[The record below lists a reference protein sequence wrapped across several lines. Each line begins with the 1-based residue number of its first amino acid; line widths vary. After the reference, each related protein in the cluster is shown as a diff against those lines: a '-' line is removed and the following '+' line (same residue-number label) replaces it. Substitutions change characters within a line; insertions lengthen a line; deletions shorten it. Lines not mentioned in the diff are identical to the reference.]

1 MNKKSKYHTSMK
13 TVTFLLI
20 LGIAIL
26 LTSCGKSKISQEEK
40 SDQTADIKASFEISK
55 EDLATARSKF
65 QTEIVDTSFQGDG
78 EPITPPKKIFSLVK
92 YPAKDG
98 DMAAFLSPDPKD
110 GKKHPAVIWLN
121 GGYGGIGSDD
131 FFWSEQ
137 PMEND
142 QTGKAFREAG
152 IIMMIPSFRGENA
165 NPGQYEMFYGEIN
178 DLESAREYLAKMPYV
193 DPERIYVAGHSTGG
207 TRVLLGNE
215 FSKGFR
221 AAFSLGGIPDL
232 KLRIEGGSMMV
243 AVPFNQS
250 NPEEFRL
257 RSPRTFITSL
267 HSPTFYFEGE
277 QDYWPEFNEI
287 QKIADK
293 NNIPFHSYVIKG
305 ADHFNIIVP
314 VTNLIAKKILEDT
327 GQEVNIKFGNE
338 DISWIE
344 NNVVR

>member
-1 MNKKSKYHTSMK
+1 
-13 TVTFLLI
+13 
-20 LGIAIL
+20 
-26 LTSCGKSKISQEEK
+26 
-40 SDQTADIKASFEISK
+40 
-55 EDLATARSKF
+55 
-65 QTEIVDTSFQGDG
+65 
-78 EPITPPKKIFSLVK
+78 
-92 YPAKDG
+92 
-98 DMAAFLSPDPKD
+98 
-110 GKKHPAVIWLN
+110 
-121 GGYGGIGSDD
+121 
-131 FFWSEQ
+131 
-137 PMEND
+137 MEND

-193 DPERIYVAGHSTGG
+193 DPARIYVAGHSTGG
-207 TRVLLGNE
+207 TKVLLGNE
-215 FSKGFR
+215 FSNGFR

-277 QDYWPEFNEI
+277 ESYWPEFDEV

-293 NNIPFHSYVIKG
+293 NKIPFYSYMIKG
-305 ADHFNIIVP
+305 GDHFNIIVP

-327 GQEVNIKFGNE
+327 GQEVNIKFDKA
-338 DISWIE
+338 DINWIE
-344 NNVVR
+344 SNIAK